1 MDMSIGSPVDPEA
14 MGLKS
19 MRIPTIAVIGEIL
32 ANGYI
37 IWFLLIDYPIK
48 CAHLAAETAGR
59 QMCGLEAGAY
69 IIAVVSAV
77 MILGGVYFLA
87 RWSFSQDS

>member
-1 MDMSIGSPVDPEA
+1 MSIGSPVDLEA

-19 MRIPTIAVIGEIL
+19 MMIPTITVIGEIL

-37 IWFLLIDYPIK
+37 LWFLLMDYPMK

-59 QMCGLEAGAY
+59 QTCSLEAGAY
-69 IIAVVSAV
+69 IIAAVSAV

-87 RWSFSQDS
+87 RWSFPQNS